1 MVTFRSNNNNNN
13 RRPPFRSN
21 NNRRPP
27 FRSNNEGSK
36 FSNNDN
42 FRRTVPGRNNH
53 NAVKLIEKYNDLAR
67 EALANEDKILSENY
81 FQHADHFTRVQ
92 NEQESIRMAR
102 VNSSP
107 SEIVKPVEASPAVAI
122 KPTEV
127 KDDKPIKIEANTVKK
142 TIQEPAVKKVIKT
155 TEKKTTEK
163 KSAAS

>member
-1 MVTFRSNNNNNN
+1 MVTFRSNNN

-27 FRSNNEGSK
+27 FRNNNEGSK

-42 FRRTVPGRNNH
+42 FRRSTPGRNNH

-102 VNSSP
+102 INSSP
-107 SEIVKPVEASPAVAI
+107 TAIVKPAEVEVEV
-122 KPTEV
+122 EV
-127 KDDKPIKIEANTVKK
+127 KDAKPVKTEDNLKKKIV
-142 TIQEPAVKKVIKT
+142 
-155 TEKKTTEK
+155 EK